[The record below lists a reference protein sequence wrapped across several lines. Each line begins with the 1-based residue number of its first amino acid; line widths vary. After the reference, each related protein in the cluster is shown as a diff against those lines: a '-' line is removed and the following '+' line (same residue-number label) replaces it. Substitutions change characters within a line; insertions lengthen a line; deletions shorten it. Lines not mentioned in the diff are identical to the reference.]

1 MSRIFRLS
9 LMVVAL
15 EFLAVSL
22 TPGIIQAEEDAAKKG
37 LEIAVKVDK
46 ADKGFKDQH
55 VELVMTLKDAHGRES
70 VRHMRTKTLEVDGDG
85 DKVLIVF
92 DRPRSVAGTKFLSFT
107 HKSGADDQWLY
118 LPKLKRVKRISSNN
132 KSGPFMGSEFA
143 FEDIA
148 SVEVEQYTYRFL
160 RDEEYKGQACHVV
173 EFDPVDENSGYSKQ
187 EVWIDQDRLIPLQTD
202 FYDVKN
208 MHVKKLTF
216 DGYKQYQ
223 GKFWRAAVMHM
234 VNLQTKKSTRLEFTN
249 YKFGN
254 SFSKRDFDIAALKRA
269 R

>member
-1 MSRIFRLS
+1 MALPVG
-9 LMVVAL
+9 LVAASAIPS
-15 EFLAVSL
+15 AVR
-22 TPGIIQAEEDAAKKG
+22 AAEDAAKKG
-37 LEIAVKVDK
+37 LEIARKVDK
-46 ADKGFKDQH
+46 ADRGFKDQQ

-118 LPKLKRVKRISSNN
+118 LPKLKRVKRIASNN

-143 FEDIA
+143 FEDIS

-160 RDEEYKGQACHVV
+160 RDEEYKGRACHVI
-173 EFDPVDENSGYSKQ
+173 ELDPVDENSGYSKQ
-187 EVWIDQDRLIPLQTD
+187 EVWIDRERLIPLQTD
-202 FYDVKN
+202 FYDVKK

-223 GKFWRAAVMHM
+223 GKFWRVAEMFM
-234 VNLQTKKSTRLEFTN
+234 ENLQTKKSTRLQFTDYSFDN
-249 YKFGN
+249 KF
-254 SFSKRDFDIAALKRA
+254 SDRDFNISALKRA